1 MRLSKRYVRYSDMR
15 YSVMLTP
22 HATAQIGEAVSYISK
37 VLLVPETAKAW
48 ADYLEKEI
56 KSLDTLPERYR
67 RIEEEPWRSLGFR
80 VMVVKNFNVYY
91 FVDDEKKTV
100 WVTAVIYGKRDQLNA
115 LKELPDKTE

>member
-1 MRLSKRYVRYSDMR
+1 MR
-15 YSVMLTP
+15 YTVMLTP
-22 HATAQIGEAVSYISK
+22 HATAQIAEAVAYISK
-37 VLLVPETAKAW
+37 VLLVPETAKVW
-48 ADYLEKEI
+48 ADFLEKEI

-67 RIEEEPWRSLGFR
+67 RTEEEPWRSSGFR